1 MSSHQLQLEENPD
14 VSTQICDDDI
24 TQQNPP
30 NADANITSE
39 GRYAWICLLCSFVV
53 NFLALGIESTWGVY
67 QDYYFNTAELG
78 HVSNSN
84 LAWVGAIQAVGVSVL
99 GFPAGKL
106 AERIGYR
113 MTGIIGCTLMTIG
126 LLGASFSSEVWHLYL
141 NQGIVFAMGSAFAVI
156 PALTIPSQWFVK
168 YRGFATGVG
177 VSGYGIGGLVLS
189 PVTQK
194 LINELG
200 IRWTLRIMGLL
211 TFAVAGVAFLFMRTK
226 SIPVVQKNDRIQIS
240 HLLKDP
246 VIYALWIFM
255 LLSAFGYYIPT
266 FYTPEYARNEL
277 HHTAQGGANALALQS
292 GLSAVGRV
300 LTGLMGDRVG
310 HLTALSICQLIAGI
324 AQMAVWPF
332 CANLPSLMAFSAV
345 YGFFSGGIVSL
356 PPVALAEIYGTQ
368 QLASITGLILTGNI
382 PGTIVGPSIAGAII
396 DKNTFPAGKINF
408 LPVQL
413 YGGSWFIG
421 GCLAT
426 SFVALLHRI
435 SRKRSVRAVRE
446 GESLHEG
453 QAELE
458 IRGSDREVF
467 PIDLRK

>member
-1 MSSHQLQLEENPD
+1 MS
-14 VSTQICDDDI
+14 STQICDDDI
-24 TQQNPP
+24 IPQSPP
-30 NADANITSE
+30 DADTNTSRE
-39 GRYAWICLLCSFVV
+39 GGYGWICLLCSFIV
-53 NFLALGIESTWGVY
+53 NFLALGVESTWGVY
-67 QDYYFNTAELG
+67 QDYYFSTAEVG

-84 LAWVGAIQAVGVSVL
+84 LAWVGAIQAVGVSIF

-113 MTGIIGCTLMTIG
+113 MTGIIGCSLMAIG
-126 LLGASFSSEVWHLYL
+126 LLGASFSSKVWHLYL
-141 NQGIVFAMGSAFAVI
+141 NQGLVFAIGSACAVI
-156 PALTIPSQWFVK
+156 PALTIPSQWFIK

-194 LINELG
+194 LIDEVG
-200 IRWTLRIMGLL
+200 IRWTLRIMSLL
-211 TFAVAGVAFLFMRTK
+211 TFVVAGIAFVFMKTR
-226 SIPVVQKNDRIQIS
+226 SIPVIQRNDRIQIS

-246 VIYALWIFM
+246 VIYALWTFM

-266 FYTPEYARNEL
+266 FYTPEYARNRL
-277 HHTAQGGANALALQS
+277 QRTAQDGATALALQA

-300 LTGLMGDRVG
+300 LTGLMGDYVG
-310 HLTALSICQLIAGI
+310 HLTALTICQLIAGI

-332 CANLPSLMAFSAV
+332 CANFPSLMAFSAV

-382 PGTIVGPSIAGAII
+382 PGTIVGPSIAGVII
-396 DKNTFPAGKINF
+396 DSNTSSNGKINF

-426 SFVALLHRI
+426 LLVPLLRRI
-435 SRKRSVRAVRE
+435 SRKRSVGAVRE
-446 GESLHEG
+446 GESLPGIQDEEEKP
-453 QAELE
+453 Q
-458 IRGSDREVF
+458 
-467 PIDLRK
+467 

>member
-1 MSSHQLQLEENPD
+1 MSS
-14 VSTQICDDDI
+14 TQTCDDDI
-24 TQQNPP
+24 IQQSPP
-30 NADANITSE
+30 NADANISHE
-39 GRYAWICLLCSFVV
+39 GGYGWICLLCSFIV
-53 NFLALGIESTWGVY
+53 NFLALGVESTWGVY
-67 QDYYFNTAELG
+67 QDYYFSTAEVG

-84 LAWVGAIQAVGVSVL
+84 LAWVGAIQAVGVSIF

-113 MTGIIGCTLMTIG
+113 MTGIIGCSLMAIG
-126 LLGASFSSEVWHLYL
+126 LLGASFSSKVWHLYL
-141 NQGIVFAMGSAFAVI
+141 NQGLVFAIGSACAVI
-156 PALTIPSQWFVK
+156 PALTIPSQWFIK
-168 YRGFATGVG
+168 YRGKHRTYNFGHYYSRSSNVGFATGVG

-194 LINELG
+194 LIDEVG
-200 IRWTLRIMGLL
+200 IRWTLRIMSLL
-211 TFAVAGVAFLFMRTK
+211 TFVVAGVAFVFMKTRN
-226 SIPVVQKNDRIQIS
+226 IPVIQRNGRIQIS

-246 VIYALWIFM
+246 VIYALWTFM

-266 FYTPEYARNEL
+266 FYTPEYARNRL
-277 HHTAQGGANALALQS
+277 QRTAQDGATALALQA

-300 LTGLMGDRVG
+300 LTGLMGDYVG
-310 HLTALSICQLIAGI
+310 HLTALTICQLVAGI

-332 CANLPSLMAFSAV
+332 CASFPNLMAFSAV

-368 QLASITGLILTGNI
+368 QLASITGLILTGNV

-396 DKNTFPAGKINF
+396 DSNTSSNGKINF

-426 SFVALLHRI
+426 LLVPLLRRI
-435 SRKRSVRAVRE
+435 SRKCSVGAVRE
-446 GESLHEG
+446 GESLH
-453 QAELE
+453 
-458 IRGSDREVF
+458 GSRDEEE
-467 PIDLRK
+467 KQ

>member
-1 MSSHQLQLEENPD
+1 MS
-14 VSTQICDDDI
+14 STQICDDDI
-24 TQQNPP
+24 IPQSPP
-30 NADANITSE
+30 NADANTSRE
-39 GRYAWICLLCSFVV
+39 GGYGWICLLCSFIV
-53 NFLALGIESTWGVY
+53 NFLALGVESTWGVY
-67 QDYYFNTAELG
+67 QDYYFSTAEVG

-84 LAWVGAIQAVGVSVL
+84 LAWVGAIQAVGVSIF

-113 MTGIIGCTLMTIG
+113 MTGIIGCSLMAIG
-126 LLGASFSSEVWHLYL
+126 LLGASFSSKVWHLYL
-141 NQGIVFAMGSAFAVI
+141 NQGLVFAIGSACAVL
-156 PALTIPSQWFVK
+156 PALTIPSQWFIK

-194 LINELG
+194 LIDEVG
-200 IRWTLRIMGLL
+200 IRWTLRIMSLL
-211 TFAVAGVAFLFMRTK
+211 TFVVAGIAFVFMKTR
-226 SIPVVQKNDRIQIS
+226 SIPVIQRNDRIQIS

-246 VIYALWIFM
+246 VIYVLWTFM

-266 FYTPEYARNEL
+266 FYTPEYARNRL
-277 HHTAQGGANALALQS
+277 QRTAQDGATALALQA

-300 LTGLMGDRVG
+300 LTGLMGDYVG
-310 HLTALSICQLIAGI
+310 HLTALTICQLVAGI

-332 CANLPSLMAFSAV
+332 CANFPGLMAFSAV

-382 PGTIVGPSIAGAII
+382 PGTIVGPSIAGVII
-396 DKNTFPAGKINF
+396 DSNTASDGKINF

-421 GCLAT
+421 GCFAT
-426 SFVALLHRI
+426 LLVPLLRRF
-435 SRKRSVRAVRE
+435 SRKPSVGAVRE
-446 GESLHEG
+446 GESLPGIQDE
-453 QAELE
+453 EE
-458 IRGSDREVF
+458 K
-467 PIDLRK
+467 P

>member
-1 MSSHQLQLEENPD
+1 MDSNQLQENPD
-14 VSTQICDDDI
+14 IPLTQICNDDI
-24 TQQNPP
+24 VHQSPSNS
-30 NADANITSE
+30 DAGITHE
-39 GRYAWICLLCSFVV
+39 GVYAWICLLCSFIV

-113 MTGIIGCTLMTIG
+113 MTGIIGCTLMAIG
-126 LLGASFSSEVWHLYL
+126 LLGASFSSKVWHLYL
-141 NQGIVFAMGSAFAVI
+141 NQGIVFAIGSAFAVI

-189 PVTQK
+189 PVTEK
-194 LINELG
+194 LIGELG
-200 IRWTLRIMGLL
+200 IRWTLRIMALL
-211 TFAVAGVAFLFMRTK
+211 TFAVAGAAFIFMKSK
-226 SIPVVQKNDRIQIS
+226 SIPVKRNDSIAIS

-246 VIYALWIFM
+246 VIYALWVFM

-266 FYTPEYARNEL
+266 FYTPEYVRNRL
-277 HHTAQGGANALALQS
+277 QRTAQDGAIALALQA

-300 LTGLMGDRVG
+300 LTGLMGDYVG

-332 CANLPSLMAFSAV
+332 CRSLPNVMAFSAV

-356 PPVALAEIYGTQ
+356 PPVVLAEIYGTQ
-368 QLASITGLILTGNI
+368 QLASITGLILSGNI

-396 DKNTFPAGKINF
+396 DSNTSSNREINF

-426 SFVALLHRI
+426 LLVSLLHRI
-435 SRKRSVRAVRE
+435 SRKRSVGAVRE
-446 GESLHEG
+446 GESVNGAH
-453 QAELE
+453 AEDE
-458 IRGSDREVF
+458 KQRSRGDRC
-467 PIDLRK
+467 

>member
-1 MSSHQLQLEENPD
+1 MDSNQLQLQENPD
-14 VSTQICDDDI
+14 VSVTQVCDDDVI
-24 TQQNPP
+24 QQSPP
-30 NADANITSE
+30 NSDASITHE
-39 GRYAWICLLCSFVV
+39 GGYGWICLLCSFIVS
-53 NFLALGIESTWGVY
+53 FLALGIESTWGVY

-126 LLGASFSSEVWHLYL
+126 LLGASFSSKLWHLYL
-141 NQGIVFAMGSAFAVI
+141 NQGIVFAIGSAFTVI

-189 PVTQK
+189 PVTEK
-194 LINELG
+194 LINGLG
-200 IRWTLRIMGLL
+200 IRWTLRIMSLL
-211 TFAVAGVAFLFMRTK
+211 TFSVAGLAFVFMKTK
-226 SIPVVQKNDRIQIS
+226 SMLIVQRNDSIPIS

-266 FYTPEYARNEL
+266 FYTPEYVRNRL
-277 HHTAQGGANALALQS
+277 QHTAQDGATALALQA

-300 LTGLMGDRVG
+300 LIGLMGDCFG

-332 CANLPSLMAFSAV
+332 CGSFPSVMAFSAV

-396 DKNTFPAGKINF
+396 DSSTFSNGKINF

-413 YGGSWFIG
+413 YGGSWFVG

-426 SFVALLHRI
+426 FFVSLLHRF
-435 SRKRSVRAVRE
+435 SRKGSAGAIRE
-446 GESLHEG
+446 CQRLHEV
-453 QAELE
+453 QAKDE
-458 IRGSDREVF
+458 
-467 PIDLRK
+467 KQ

>member
-1 MSSHQLQLEENPD
+1 MSSTE
-14 VSTQICDDDI
+14 ICDDDTI
-24 TQQNPP
+24 QQSPP
-30 NADANITSE
+30 NPSTNISRE
-39 GRYAWICLLCSFVV
+39 IRYGWICLLCSFIV
-53 NFLALGIESTWGVY
+53 NFLALGVESTWGVY
-67 QDYYFNTAELG
+67 QDYYFSTAKVG

-84 LAWVGAIQAVGVSVL
+84 LAWVGAIQAVGVSIF

-113 MTGIIGCTLMTIG
+113 MTGIIGCSLMAIG
-126 LLGASFSSEVWHLYL
+126 LLGASFSSKVWHLYL
-141 NQGIVFAMGSAFAVI
+141 NQGLVFAIGSAFAVI

-194 LINELG
+194 LIDEVG
-200 IRWTLRIMGLL
+200 IRWTLRIMSLL
-211 TFAVAGVAFLFMRTK
+211 TFVVAGIAFVFMKTRT
-226 SIPVVQKNDRIQIS
+226 IPVIQRNDRIQIS
-240 HLLKDP
+240 RLLKDP
-246 VIYALWIFM
+246 VIYALWTFM

-266 FYTPEYARNEL
+266 FYTPEYARSRL
-277 HHTAQGGANALALQS
+277 QRTAQDGATALALQA

-300 LTGLMGDRVG
+300 LTGLMGDYVG
-310 HLTALSICQLIAGI
+310 HLTALTICQLIAGI

-332 CANLPSLMAFSAV
+332 CTRFPSLMAFSAV

-368 QLASITGLILTGNI
+368 RLASITGLILTGNI

-396 DKNTFPAGKINF
+396 DSNTSNGRINF

-421 GCLAT
+421 GCVAT
-426 SFVALLHRI
+426 LLVPLLRRI
-435 SRKRSVRAVRE
+435 SRMRSVGAVRE
-446 GESLHEG
+446 DEGLHGIQDEEEKP
-453 QAELE
+453 Q
-458 IRGSDREVF
+458 
-467 PIDLRK
+467 